1 MDTLKIAIGAI
12 LVAILLVMFRRETYS
27 ESFGFSGYKKPVNYI
42 KLDDPRPDYSGYS
55 LVESNVDHDMME
67 KFAMETNKELLK
79 RLGFSVYIIETQ
91 SVKTYEGG
99 PDRMYECVF
108 MVVKNDGFSF
118 GFTVV
123 ASFIEKDGKIRIRS
137 LRSQPLR
144 DQAPDD
150 ISIYTKDSI
159 GKEFVNYKLIKE
171 SAMPNIDG
179 LESTKNKLS

>member
-1 MDTLKIAIGAI
+1 MDSR
-12 LVAILLVMFRRETYS
+12 LV
-27 ESFGFSGYKKPVNYI
+27 
-42 KLDDPRPDYSGYS
+42 
-55 LVESNVDHDMME
+55 
-67 KFAMETNKELLK
+67 
-79 RLGFSVYIIETQ
+79 
-91 SVKTYEGG
+91 
-99 PDRMYECVF
+99 
-108 MVVKNDGFSF
+108 
-118 GFTVV
+118 FTVV